1 MFVFAVRVMYRVRIS
16 FRVRVFLGVM
26 LRVRDQFKV
35 LFGF

>member
-26 LRVRDQFKV
+26 LRVRDQFQV